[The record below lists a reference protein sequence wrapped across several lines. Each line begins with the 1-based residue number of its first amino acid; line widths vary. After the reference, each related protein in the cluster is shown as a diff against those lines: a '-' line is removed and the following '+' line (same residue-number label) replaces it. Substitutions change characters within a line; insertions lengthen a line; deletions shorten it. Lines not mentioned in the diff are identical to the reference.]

1 MIRERDIRIMKNL
14 SPVKVMF
21 LCIGNACR
29 SQMAEGLARELG
41 KGLIEPFSAGL
52 LAAGVHP
59 QAMAVMKEIGIDI
72 SKQKS
77 KRIDERVLMNMD
89 IIVTLC
95 TDAEESCPLTPSQ
108 IQRFHW
114 PIEDPINAIG
124 TAEEVMKDFRR
135 ARDEIRAKMEE
146 FIEILKQ
153 KRS

>member
-1 MIRERDIRIMKNL
+1 
-14 SPVKVMF
+14 MF

-29 SQMAEGLARELG
+29 SQMAEGLAREFG

-59 QAMAVMKEIGIDI
+59 RAVSVLKEIDIDI

-77 KRIDERVLMNMD
+77 KRIDEKILMTMD

-95 TDAEESCPLTPSQ
+95 GYGDEPCPLTPSS
-108 IQRFHW
+108 IQHIHW
-114 PIEDPINAIG
+114 PIKDPITAIG

-135 ARDEIRAKMEE
+135 ARDEIRARIEE
-146 FIEILKQ
+146 FIETLKQ
-153 KRS
+153 TKS